1 MTALHNAAGNGHLEV
16 ARLLIERG
24 AKLEAVN
31 NVSNITC
38 TSVCLCVSV
47 CLSVCLSVCQYIYW
61 CLFGICVCVICT
73 YMCVLAF

>member
-38 TSVCLCVSV
+38 TSVCVSV
-47 CLSVCLSVCQYIYW
+47 CVRVCQYIYW

>member
-1 MTALHNAAGNGHLEV
+1 MTALHNAAGNGHLEM

-38 TSVCLCVSV
+38 TSVCVSV
-47 CLSVCLSVCQYIYW
+47 CVRVCQYIYW

>member
-24 AKLEAVN
+24 AKLEAVD

-38 TSVCLCVSV
+38 TSVCVSV
-47 CLSVCLSVCQYIYW
+47 CLRVCQYINW
-61 CLFGICVCVICT
+61 CLFDISACVICT
-73 YMCVLAF
+73 YMRVLAF